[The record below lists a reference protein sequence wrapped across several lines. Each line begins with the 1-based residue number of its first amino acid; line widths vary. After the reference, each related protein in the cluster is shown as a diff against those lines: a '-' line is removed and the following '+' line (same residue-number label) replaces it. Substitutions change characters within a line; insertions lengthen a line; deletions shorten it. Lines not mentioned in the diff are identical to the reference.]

1 MTSERERFW
10 GADSY
15 AVVGRQTSRKAYPR
29 ITYGAL
35 KDLGKTV
42 YAVDPDGGTVED
54 DAAYADFAALPGP
67 VDAAVLE
74 LPREETAAWV
84 ARVAD
89 AGVRRI
95 WIHQM
100 TDTPEALAE
109 AERRGLSVIAGHC
122 AVMYVKPGFSGH
134 AVHRGIW
141 KLLGKY

>member
-1 MTSERERFW
+1 MMSERERFW
-10 GADSY
+10 EADSY

-29 ITYGAL
+29 ITYSAL

-54 DAAYADFAALPGP
+54 DAAYPDFAALPGP
-67 VDAAVLE
+67 V
-74 LPREETAAWV
+74 
-84 ARVAD
+84 ARAAD